1 MSSGQETSLRRV
13 RSESPSGGGGNAVNS
28 IVTKF
33 ESESSKGH
41 RRTLK
46 DKGRNNKSDFQRSG
60 SFRNKHK
67 VKQQDSEMSGTS
79 RMRQGDPRT
88 WRIHHFGHYDL
99 QSVSVDRLSWQAAQA
114 DPEYSSKKPTGASAA
129 YAYTH
134 YGESAEERGNCF
146 NTLVAHCPPFCT
158 EVGEDRSGPEGVVS
172 LVRDTLSQE
181 KKMRLC
187 SREKVVL
194 DGHFPD
200 DVDSKETTSNVFTVQ
215 SGLTYPFE
223 FIDYGA
229 CYYRKYFYE
238 RGKCISVCWK
248 R

>member
-13 RSESPSGGGGNAVNS
+13 RSESPSGGGGNAVS
-28 IVTKF
+28 SKISQF

-41 RRTLK
+41 RRTVK
-46 DKGRNNKSDFQRSG
+46 DKGRNKSDFQRSG

-67 VKQQDSEMSGTS
+67 VKQQDSEMSGS
-79 RMRQGDPRT
+79 SKMRPGDPRA

-99 QSVSVDRLSWQAAQA
+99 QSVSVDRLSCQAAQA
-114 DPEYSSKKPTGASAA
+114 DPEYSLKKPTGASAA

-134 YGESAEERGNCF
+134 YGESGEERGKCF

-158 EVGEDRSGPEGVVS
+158 EVGEERSGPEGVVS
-172 LVRDTLSQE
+172 LLRDTLSQD

-200 DVDSKETTSNVFTVQ
+200 DVDSREASWNVFTVQ
-215 SGLTYPFE
+215 TGLTYPFE

-229 CYYRKYFYE
+229 CYYRRFFYE
-238 RGKCISVCWK
+238 KGVYVHVVCM
-248 R
+248 